1 MIPRAGPTITPAT
14 VIITTMRNL
23 EASQVATGAHAADA
37 TGSEPLLKLLTFL
50 SPAFPVG
57 AFSYSHGLE
66 FSIDSGAIRNAEAL
80 QAWLADLLQH
90 GGAWTDAVL
99 FTEAYRAAAAVDL
112 SQLHTVAELAS
123 ALSPSRERHLEA
135 IAQGRAFL
143 DAVAASWPCASAQ
156 TLLAAKGST
165 YSVAVAAVTADH
177 RIPLENALPAYL
189 NAFTANLVSVGVR
202 LIPIGQNAGLGI
214 LSALHPLIAATACR
228 AENSTLDD
236 LGSSTILSDIASMR
250 HEEQYSR
257 VFRT

>member
-1 MIPRAGPTITPAT
+1 M
-14 VIITTMRNL
+14 TTRNL
-23 EASQVATGAHAADA
+23 ENASPIRDASPGIHVADG
-37 TGSEPLLKLLTFL
+37 GCSEPLLKLLTFL

-66 FSIDSGAIRNAEAL
+66 WAIDSGTIRNAEAL
-80 QAWLADLLQH
+80 RAWLTDLLQL

-99 FTEAYRAAAAVDL
+99 FTEAYRAAAAADL
-112 SQLHTVAELAS
+112 SRLQAVAELAS

-135 IAQGRAFL
+135 TSQGHAFL
-143 DAVAASWPCASAQ
+143 DAISASWPCATAQSLLDNGSA
-156 TLLAAKGST
+156 A
-165 YSVAVAAVTADH
+165 YSVAVAAIAADH
-177 RIPLENALPAYL
+177 GIALEAALPAYL

-214 LSALHPLIAATACR
+214 LSALHPLIAATARR
-228 AENSTLDD
+228 AENSTFDD
-236 LGSSTILSDIASMR
+236 LGSSTVLSDIASMR